1 MEDVRA
7 DTSLIPYEVSEVES
21 VCHVL
26 LESRVFKSTNIIH
39 FCFSIDISL
48 RLSCL

>member
-1 MEDVRA
+1 MSFSVG
-7 DTSLIPYEVSEVES
+7 VGGVES

-26 LESRVFKSTNIIH
+26 LESRVFIIY

-48 RLSCL
+48 RLSCV